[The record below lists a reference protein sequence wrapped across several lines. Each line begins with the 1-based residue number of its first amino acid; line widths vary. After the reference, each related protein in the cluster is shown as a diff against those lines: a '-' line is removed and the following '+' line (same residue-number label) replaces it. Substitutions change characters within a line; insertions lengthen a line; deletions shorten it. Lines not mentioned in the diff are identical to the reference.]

1 MRAKHNKHASAFAQ
15 EALLAAFFGSADF
28 AEVGLFDKRY
38 RALLRDIP
46 DPPLVLFCVG
56 NLSALKDCCVA
67 VVGARKCTTAGRT
80 LANTVATE
88 LAASGPTIVSGLVLG
103 IDAAAH
109 RGALSANGGRTVAL
123 LGRVLL
129 TFSRASVV
137 G

>member
-1 MRAKHNKHASAFAQ
+1 M
-15 EALLAAFFGSADF
+15 AAFFGSVDF
-28 AEVGLFDKRY
+28 AAVGLFDERY
-38 RALLRDIP
+38 RALLKDISVS
-46 DPPLVLFCVG
+46 PLVLICAG
-56 NLSALKDCCVA
+56 NLSALKDCCAV
-67 VVGARKCTTAGRT
+67 VVGARKCTTTGRT

-88 LAASGPTIVSGLVLG
+88 LAASGRTIVSGLALD

-109 RGALSANGGRTVAL
+109 RGALSANGGRTVAV